1 MICDLNHIPGE
12 RTTLEELTEFSD
24 RIRLSGPLG
33 GKSHLRRRIDLARE
47 ETEERRII
55 RGYSLPRG
63 QRETWG

>member
-24 RIRLSGPLG
+24 RIQLSTPPGK
-33 GKSHLRRRIDLARE
+33 KSHLRRRIALARE
-47 ETEERRII
+47 ETEERRIL

-63 QRETWG
+63 QHENWG